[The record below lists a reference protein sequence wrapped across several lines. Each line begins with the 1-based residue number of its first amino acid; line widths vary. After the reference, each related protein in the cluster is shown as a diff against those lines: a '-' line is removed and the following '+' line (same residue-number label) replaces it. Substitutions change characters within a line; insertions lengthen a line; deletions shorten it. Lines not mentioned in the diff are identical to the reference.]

1 MRNKKIK
8 SVITV
13 SDNIDVIQIE
23 IITRRKLEPIFFDS
37 KANQHIPAKKISRC
51 TSDIK
56 EIILARIKSGFY
68 DNESIKGEVSKKLL
82 EILFKTSNS

>member
-13 SDNIDVIQIE
+13 SDNIDVIHE
-23 IITRRKLEPIFFDS
+23 IITRRKLEPIFFDP